1 MLCLASAH
9 SLLEG
14 VVALT
19 AEQIEELRK
28 IDAPTVSNA
37 IEQFEKRPLTAG
49 YTGTTICNLAPE
61 LGVMVGYAVTALLDT
76 MTERAHADSQATLAM
91 WEAIEESPKP
101 VVLVLKDMSS
111 DPTHS
116 VHAGDGM
123 ATLAHVLGAEGIV
136 TDGAL
141 RDLTGISEL
150 GVKTF
155 ARGLAA
161 SHGNH
166 RILRAQ
172 VPVCI
177 DGMDV
182 CPGDLVHGDENG
194 LVTIPLEIADRV
206 AAASREIWEM
216 EERIRQSYLHP
227 DFSLD
232 EYAKSAGLERRS
244 PTRGF

>member
-1 MLCLASAH
+1 M
-9 SLLEG
+9 
-14 VVALT
+14 ALT
-19 AEQIEELRK
+19 PEQIEELRQ
-28 IDAPTVSNA
+28 IDSPTVSNA
-37 IEQFEKRPLTAG
+37 VERFNVRPKTAG
-49 YTGTTICNLAPE
+49 FTGTTIRDLAPE
-61 LGVMVGYAVTALLDT
+61 LGVMIGYAVTALLDT
-76 MTERAHADSQATLAM
+76 TSERAASDPQAGLAM

-101 VVLVLKDMSS
+101 VVLVLKDMSH
-111 DPTHS
+111 DPTRS

-136 TDGAL
+136 TDGGV
-141 RDLTGISEL
+141 RDLTGIKQA

-166 RILRAQ
+166 RIVRAQ
-172 VPVCI
+172 VPVAI

-182 CPGDLVHGDENG
+182 NPGELVHGDENG

-206 AAASREIWEM
+206 AAVCREIWE
-216 EERIRQSYLHP
+216 EEEQLRQSYLQP
-227 DFSLD
+227 GFNLD
-232 EYAKSAGLERRS
+232 DYAKAAGLQRRS